1 MFSSLRV
8 KNFRIYWFGM
18 LVSLIGTWIQAV
30 AQTWLVFELTNSA
43 LLLGVVG
50 FLSAIPIFLLS
61 LFGGV
66 LADRMDKRNILI
78 ATQSTFMLLAF
89 LLAALTQMKLIT
101 PWQIMVIAVLNGIV
115 MAFDAPGRQAVVVE
129 LVGKDH
135 LFNAITLNSV
145 AFNSSRIIGPA
156 LAGVLVAYIGMSGCF
171 YINGISFLAVIIALF
186 LIKINK
192 NIAIHKNNTA
202 LRDLKEGLIFIRNN
216 RLILALVSM
225 VGIMSLFGAS
235 YVILMPIFANDV
247 LKVGVKG
254 LALLMSSC
262 GFGALLGALLLAR
275 LGDFK
280 YKGKFLIVSYVAFS
294 VSLILFSISKVYLL
308 SLIAL
313 AFIGGSSVSAIALI
327 NTILQSN
334 VPHMFRG
341 RVMSVFMLTF
351 AGIMPFGNLLAGS
364 IASVLGVS
372 FTVMLSGIICAVFSV
387 VINIAYS
394 GIKNIK

>member
-1 MFSSLRV
+1 
-8 KNFRIYWFGM
+8 M

-50 FLSAIPIFLLS
+50 FLSTIPIFLLS

-78 ATQSTFMLLAF
+78 ATQSAFMLLAF
-89 LLAALTQMKLIT
+89 LLAALTQMKIIA
-101 PWQIMVIAVLNGIV
+101 PWQIMIIAVLNGIV

-129 LVGKDH
+129 LVGKEH
-135 LFNAITLNSV
+135 LFNAIVLNSV

-192 NIAIHKNNTA
+192 NIATHKKNTA
-202 LRDLKEGLIFIRNN
+202 LRDLKDGLIFIKNN
-216 RLILALVSM
+216 RLILVLVTM
-225 VGIMSLFGAS
+225 VGIVSLFGVS

-280 YKGKFLIVSYVAFS
+280 YKGKFLIVSYMVFS
-294 VSLILFSISKVYLL
+294 ASLILFSISKVYLL

-313 AFIGGSSVSAIALI
+313 AFIGGASVSAIALI

-334 VPHMFRG
+334 VPHMLRG

-372 FTVMLSGIICAVFSV
+372 FTVMISGIICAVFSV
-387 VINIAYS
+387 VINIVYS